1 MRTFGLLFI
10 SPLLSNKAITAST
23 RIYLGVFITILLS
36 FALYPEH
43 AKENSS
49 NLSFDTFEAFHS
61 PKFLTVLLTCLK
73 EIAIGYFIGFCFN
86 VIFEAIAM
94 SGEIIDNMIGFSTA
108 QIINPLF
115 STFYSVIGQLL
126 FFSAALFILI
136 WDFHHVFIRALADSF
151 TMIPLGYWFMNKK
164 LIDVFILET
173 SWIYSFSIKYA
184 AIPIVILTINL
195 LGIACTIRV
204 IPEMNLLLTGV
215 PLRVLYGLWS
225 LMLAVSWI
233 IPLFRTTFI
242 EIAKIVEWMLKEG
255 FPKG

>member
-1 MRTFGLLFI
+1 MRTIGLLFI
-10 SPLLSNKAITAST
+10 SPLLSNKAITATT
-23 RIYLGVFITILLS
+23 RIYLGVFITLLLS
-36 FALYPEH
+36 LALYPEYTKGAH
-43 AKENSS
+43 AELPS
-49 NLSFDTFEAFHS
+49 DTFHS
-61 PKFLTVLLTCLK
+61 SQLLTILLTCIK
-73 EIAIGYFIGFCFN
+73 ELAIGYFIGFCFN
-86 VIFEAIAM
+86 ILFEAIAM

-115 STFYSVIGQLL
+115 NTFYSVIGQLL

-151 TMIPLGYWFMNKK
+151 TMIPLGHLHINKR
-164 LIDVFILET
+164 LMDVFILET

-204 IPEMNLLLTGV
+204 VPEMNLLLTGV

-225 LMLAVSWI
+225 LILAISWI
-233 IPLFRTTFI
+233 VPLFRSTFI
-242 EIAKIVEWMLKEG
+242 EIARVVEWILREG
-255 FPKG
+255 F